1 MRKIKKINGFLV
13 VKFNDRE
20 KREYEGTALG
30 EYSVIDAEVYTGNL
44 DIDRGAMEYDDADT
58 LEVAVELARGL
69 ESEEDIT
76 GEPPTYT
83 AAVETNESYTEETV
97 EPAALIEGW
106 TRRLATRVK
115 SKHYPDT
122 DPRTAAHELYGFK
135 MALHQIGFLPESEVI
150 TDPDTFGA
158 GRLDGPMPR
167 NPEELL
173 AFVCDERCKNRAG
186 HTQEELD
193 AICAKCPLGQ
203 LYEDAEAQDLRIRER
218 SERALREH
226 IEVMRY
232 VEDAVTV
239 LLGRNEALAYL
250 AALRDGQI
258 LQENECEHYAAQ
270 IAEAGA
276 ERLELELPAD
286 FKIESVQHLR
296 KLLQEVDDD
305 TKDGSEPFRGFQH
318 ETERIPAHRQ
328 EELHQLGTAL
338 LGECPENDC
347 TIYRNVFRMAVDVD
361 GQMGKLTGHARET
374 MQREYDRLLR
384 ELNRLYTM
392 NHAVKKYREAQH
404 DRT

>member
-30 EYSVIDAEVYTGNL
+30 EYGVIDAEVYTGNL

-76 GEPPTYT
+76 DEPPTYT
-83 AAVETNESYTEETV
+83 AAVETNESYTEEAV

-193 AICAKCPLGQ
+193 AICAKCPLRH
-203 LYEDAEAQDLRIRER
+203 L
-218 SERALREH
+218 LREVD
-226 IEVMRY
+226 EY
-232 VEDAVTV
+232 TK
-239 LLGRNEALAYL
+239 G
-250 AALRDGQI
+250 G
-258 LQENECEHYAAQ
+258 
-270 IAEAGA
+270 G
-276 ERLELELPAD
+276 EL
-286 FKIESVQHLR
+286 FN
-296 KLLQEVDDD
+296 
-305 TKDGSEPFRGFQH
+305 GFQH
-318 ETERIPAHRQ
+318 ETERIPAHRL